1 MKINPNNLFVVTG
14 ILADDPN
21 IFVNQ
26 DGSKRVHIKV
36 ISNHGEPICL
46 SGLIAKNM
54 KTLGPYQYMKK
65 DQMVQVAYHIKT
77 ITDNPLYSL
86 DFQID
91 SIQFDSV
98 INTEKDVIKKMIKD
112 HMMINT
118 EKEDKENPVK
128 TPSLWLSNQDTNTL
142 MQTLY
147 EMAF

>member
-1 MKINPNNLFVVTG
+1 M
-14 ILADDPN
+14 
-21 IFVNQ
+21 
-26 DGSKRVHIKV
+26 KV
-36 ISNHGEPICL
+36 ISHHGDAICL

-77 ITDNPLYSL
+77 ITDPSDSL

-91 SIQFDSV
+91 YIQFDSV

>member
-1 MKINPNNLFVVTG
+1 MNINPNNVFVVTG
-14 ILADDPN
+14 ILADDPD
-21 IFVNQ
+21 IFVNK
-26 DGSKRVHIKV
+26 DGSKRVHMKV
-36 ISNHGEPICL
+36 ISHHGDAICL

-77 ITDNPLYSL
+77 ITDPSDSL

-91 SIQFDSV
+91 YIQFDSV
-98 INTEKDVIKKMIKD
+98 INTEKDVIKKMIDD
-112 HMMINT
+112 HRIINT
-118 EKEDKENPVK
+118 EKDEHIQ
-128 TPSLWLSNQDTNTL
+128 TPSLLLSHQDTDTL